1 MKRATFI
8 LLLGLV
14 LAVAGYCLF
23 YFTGS
28 FRHRDALQNSP
39 PELAWLKSEFQLN
52 DAEFTKVCQLHLAYT
67 PHCEEMCRRIDK
79 LNAELS
85 VLVLQTNAMTP
96 DIEKKMTE
104 AAQLR
109 LECQKMLLNHFY
121 EVSREMPSPQDKRY
135 LSMMRQQT
143 VLSK

>member
-8 LLLGLV
+8 LLLGFG

-28 FRHRDALQNSP
+28 MRHREALQNSP
-39 PELAWLKSEFQLN
+39 LELAWLKSEFQLN
-52 DAEFTKVCQLHLAYT
+52 DAEFTQVRQLHLAYT

-85 VLVLQTNAMTP
+85 VLVLQTNAITP
-96 DIEKKMTE
+96 EIEKKMTE
-104 AAQLR
+104 AAQLH

-121 EVSREMPSPQDKRY
+121 DVSRQMPSQQGKRF
-135 LSMMRQQT
+135 LAIMRQKT